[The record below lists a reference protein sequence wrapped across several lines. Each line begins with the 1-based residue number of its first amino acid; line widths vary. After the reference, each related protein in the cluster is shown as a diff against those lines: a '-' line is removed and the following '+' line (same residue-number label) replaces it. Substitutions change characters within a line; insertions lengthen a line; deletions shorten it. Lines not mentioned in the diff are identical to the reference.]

1 MDFVVECK
9 KQFDEMMASKGQP
22 DHEYHLENYQCLAL
36 NITPEMLDEII
47 RLRAEVEKLRRVRDA
62 AEAYRSVSTLRGY
75 APAQAAWE
83 TLCAALDA
91 AKDEDVEVDDG
102 TRKKSKA

>member
-47 RLRAEVEKLRRVRDA
+47 RLRAEVEKLRRRFA
-62 AEAYRSVSTLRGY
+62 SRGLGHQTRHS
-75 APAQAAWE
+75 AS
-83 TLCAALDA
+83 L
-91 AKDEDVEVDDG
+91 G
-102 TRKKSKA
+102 TRSRSR

>member
-47 RLRAEVEKLRRVRDA
+47 RLRAEVA
-62 AEAYRSVSTLRGY
+62 S
-75 APAQAAWE
+75 
-83 TLCAALDA
+83 
-91 AKDEDVEVDDG
+91 G
-102 TRKKSKA
+102 TRPATRLA